1 MRVEQVQPSA
11 WTEVYFHQRRQARL
25 TLRSANTLTIHPL
38 RQSHRCSL
46 ASSVLIALALTF
58 FLAGCGAPSTP
69 KDLVLHWNNTT
80 VINRT
85 TPTLQLVVNP
95 HLVPG
100 DPLGAAAFNAVRTL
114 APDYMRY
121 QAWLPY
127 PKLAIAELDPPTRQS
142 TSWDFTLID
151 PMVNQFLTV
160 TATHPAVIDFSTI
173 PQWMF
178 VTDSPVS
185 YPKDPT
191 QVTWNYEQG
200 TQLRDPTNTEL
211 ADYYRRL
218 ASWYVNGGFTDENGV
233 SHESGHHYHLPLW
246 EVLNEPDLEH
256 STSAEDY
263 TRRYDAIV
271 DAVRS
276 VSPDTRFIG
285 LSLGLPASHL
295 DFVRYFLDPSN
306 HLPDIP
312 IDYISYHFYAVPG
325 LQETSDTWQ
334 YTLFEQADTFLDTVR
349 SIEAIRKQLAP
360 NTRTD
365 IDELGAILPTDAP
378 PGIGPA
384 PPALWW
390 NVSAAVSAYFYIRL
404 ARMQI
409 DIVGEAQLIG
419 FPSQYPTLS
428 MMDWTSNQ
436 PNARFWALKLLKDS
450 FLPGDEMV
458 ETYLAPLITSDV
470 EAQAFLTPSGRKLLL
485 INKRNR
491 RIDISLP
498 NAASATALT
507 VDAQSGEAP
516 ARAITPTDGTIA
528 LQPFA
533 VTVVTWK
540 PAT

>member
-1 MRVEQVQPSA
+1 
-11 WTEVYFHQRRQARL
+11 
-25 TLRSANTLTIHPL
+25 LRSVNTSTIHRL
-38 RQSHRCSL
+38 RQSHGCSL
-46 ASSVLIALALTF
+46 ALPALIALALTL
-58 FLAGCGAPSTP
+58 FLAGCGASSTP
-69 KDLVLHWNNTT
+69 KDLVIHWNKTT
-80 VINRT
+80 GINRT

-100 DPLGAAAFNAVRTL
+100 DPLGGAAFNAVRTL

-121 QAWLPY
+121 QTWLPY
-127 PKLAIAELDPPTRQS
+127 PKLAIAELEPPTRQS

-151 PMVNQFLTV
+151 PMVNQFLTA
-160 TATHPAVIDFSTI
+160 TATHPTVIDFSTI

-178 VTDSPVS
+178 VTDSPIS
-185 YPKDPT
+185 YPEDPT

-211 ADYYRRL
+211 ADYFRRL

-233 SHESGHHYHLPLW
+233 LHESGHHYHFPVW

-256 STSAEDY
+256 STTAEDY

-276 VSPDTRFIG
+276 VSPDARFIG

-325 LQETSDTWQ
+325 LQETPDAWQ

-349 SIEAIRKQLAP
+349 TIEAIRKQLAP
-360 NTRTD
+360 KTRTD

-384 PPALWW
+384 PPSQWW

-450 FLPGDEMV
+450 FHPGDKMV

-491 RIDISLP
+491 PIDISLP
-498 NAASATALT
+498 DAASATALT
-507 VDAQSGEAP
+507 VDAHSAEAP

-528 LQPFA
+528 LQAFA

-540 PAT
+540 AAR